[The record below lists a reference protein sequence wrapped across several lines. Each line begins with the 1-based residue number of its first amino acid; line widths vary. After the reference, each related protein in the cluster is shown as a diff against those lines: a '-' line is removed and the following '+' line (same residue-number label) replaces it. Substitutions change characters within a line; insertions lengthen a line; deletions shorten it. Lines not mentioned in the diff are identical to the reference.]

1 MKYLDYLNKLL
12 GYADKLPELY
22 KHLVVIVAE
31 VQAIMAIIGK
41 AAPGDGTLSLV
52 APTDEEAALECQ
64 VATAI
69 GGEGALFD
77 LNTLRTIFA
86 VLESLGILDKLFKW

>member
-1 MKYLDYLNKLL
+1 MKYRDYLNKLL
-12 GYADKLPELY
+12 GYADKLPEIY

-31 VQAIMAIIGK
+31 FQAIMALLGK

-52 APTDEEAALECQ
+52 SPSDEEAALEAQ

-77 LNTLRTIFA
+77 LSTLRTIFA
-86 VLESLGILDKLFKW
+86 VLEATGLLDKFFKG